1 MNTPI
6 IVIGSGGHATVLV
19 DALLAAGAMVLGLTD
34 ADAGR
39 HGAEVCGR
47 PVIGDDAVLT
57 NYRPHD
63 VQLANGVGSI
73 GSSMGRRAVQSKLE
87 GTGWTFATVRHPT
100 AHVSP
105 FARVAPGAQ
114 LLAGSIVQPRAVIA
128 AGCIVNTRA
137 VVEHD
142 VTLGDFTHV
151 APGAVICGDVRIG
164 AGCHIGAGAVIRQGI
179 TLGADTVIAAGAV
192 VVRDHPG
199 SAVLAGVPARI
210 LSRKS

>member
-1 MNTPI
+1 MSAAI
-6 IVIGSGGHATVLV
+6 IVIGSGGHAAVLV
-19 DALLAAGAMVLGLTD
+19 DALLAAGETVIGLTD

-39 HGAEVCGR
+39 HGLEICGR
-47 PVIGDDAVLT
+47 AVIGGDAELA
-57 NYRPHD
+57 NYRARD
-63 VQLANGVGSI
+63 VQLANGVGST
-73 GSSMGRRAVQSKLE
+73 GSSAGRRALQSKLE
-87 GTGWTFATVRHPT
+87 GAGWTFAMVRHPT
-100 AHVSP
+100 ALVSP
-105 FARVAPGAQ
+105 FAQVAQSAQ

-199 SAVLAGVPARI
+199 NAVLAGVPARI